1 MAQLLQAISP
11 QKSPDNK
18 MTGLRTITTALG
30 LSLLTLMNSPAQSLP
45 YPERGFVSSRPAN
58 NWEEG
63 LITGNGTLG
72 MLAFSHPTDERII
85 FSHEELFLPM
95 GEPTVPVDQS
105 MHLAEIRKLIAEGK
119 YKEAE
124 HLQFEKSGQDGFM
137 YPDYYVPAFD
147 MTLKTTA
154 VGEVKDYARSVDFET
169 GLARVKWSDDR
180 GAFERRMFCSRA
192 DGVTVIELLG
202 PKAGSL
208 DYKLRL
214 EQRLPSD
221 EFNKDTDIAKRSDEV
236 FKEHIDNIK
245 NSATD
250 DSLMYSNDFSKSY
263 ERSIKTLNGYSRVVT
278 EGGTT
283 TVEEDGTLSIKGA
296 DRILILTDIRL
307 LHEKGASKFIAL
319 ETSLE
324 KLSTNF
330 DALLASHA
338 ALHSELFNRVK
349 LDLGGGE
356 DHKKTTEE
364 LMEISTW
371 ENINMALLEKQFDA
385 GRYNIISS
393 TGKLPPNLQGI
404 WGATYVPNWA
414 SDFTHNGNVPSAI
427 AANLPGNMTELTPAY
442 TSYIESLI
450 PDMEVNAK
458 NFFGCRG
465 IVLPSRTSTHGY
477 NNALAPNFA
486 GGMWVAG
493 AGKAARFFYDY
504 YLFTGDKDFLA
515 NHTIPFL
522 EKVALF
528 FEDFLYEDENGQY
541 IFSPCQSPENWP
553 KGSKSQATFNATM
566 DVAVA
571 KETLT
576 NLIAA
581 SRTLGVNAD
590 KIPKWE
596 GMLAKMP
603 PYMLNEDGIIK
614 EWLTPKLGNNDAHR
628 HSSQLYPLYYVLPEE
643 IEKDAKLQDGFRKSV
658 EFKLAEHWKD
668 KEDRGF
674 MSFGL
679 VQLGQVV
686 STLGD
691 GELSLL
697 CLRHLVN
704 RFWLNNLASMHNHR
718 HLFNMDISG
727 GQPALIIQMLV
738 GSDLGKVRLLPAIPK
753 KWSKGTIEGVLCRGA
768 IEINRLHW
776 DGKKIE
782 VEMTSKTTQ
791 EIALSLPSDIKSIES
806 DGADVKDGESASSR
820 LVSLPENKK
829 VSFSITLK

>member
-1 MAQLLQAISP
+1 
-11 QKSPDNK
+11 
-18 MTGLRTITTALG
+18 MTGLRTLTSVIG

-45 YPERGFVSSRPAN
+45 YPERGFVSSQPAN

-72 MLAFSHPTDERII
+72 MLAFSRPTDERII

-95 GEPTVPVDQS
+95 GDPIVPPDQS
-105 MHLAEIRKLIAEGK
+105 MHLAEIRKLIADGK
-119 YKEAE
+119 YKDAE
-124 HLQFEKSGQDGFM
+124 RLQAKHSGQEGFM

-147 MTLKTTA
+147 MTLTTTA
-154 VGEVKDYARSVDFET
+154 EGEVKDYARSVDFST

-192 DGVTVIELLG
+192 DGVTVIELTG
-202 PKAGSL
+202 PKPGSL
-208 DYKLRL
+208 DYKIRL
-214 EQRLPSD
+214 EQRLLSK

-236 FKEHIDNIK
+236 FKEHVGNIK
-245 NSATD
+245 NSATEN
-250 DSLMYSNDFSKSY
+250 SLSFSNDFTKSY
-263 ERSIKTLNGYSRVVT
+263 ERSIKSLNGYSRVIT
-278 EGGTT
+278 EGGSTE
-283 TVEEDGTLSIKGA
+283 VSEDGTLHVKGA

-307 LHEKGASKFIAL
+307 LKEKDTSKFVAL
-319 ETSLE
+319 KTSLDE
-324 KLSTNF
+324 LSTDF
-330 DALLASHA
+330 DMLLAPHA
-338 ALHSELFNRVK
+338 ALHGELFNRVK

-364 LMEISTW
+364 LMKTSTW
-371 ENINMALLEKQFDA
+371 KDINMALLEKQFDA

-393 TGKLPPNLQGI
+393 TGKLPPNLQGM

-414 SDFTHNGNVPSAI
+414 SDYTHNGNVPSAI
-427 AANLPGNMTELTPAY
+427 AANLPGNMPELTPAY

-450 PDMEVNAK
+450 PDMQLNAK
-458 NFFGCRG
+458 HLFGARG
-465 IVLPSRTSTHGY
+465 VVLPSRTSTHGY
-477 NNALAPNFA
+477 NNAYSDGFA

-504 YLFTGDKDFLA
+504 YLFTGDKNFLA
-515 NHTIPFL
+515 NHTVPYL
-522 EKVALF
+522 EQCALF
-528 FEDFLYEDENGQY
+528 FEDFLYEDENGQF
-541 IFSPCQSPENWP
+541 IFSPTQSPENWP
-553 KGSKSQATFNATM
+553 SGVPKEQRAQASYNATM

-571 KETLT
+571 KEVLN
-576 NLIAA
+576 NLIHA
-581 SRTLGVNAD
+581 SRTLGINAD
-590 KIPKWE
+590 KIPLWE
-596 GMLAKMP
+596 GMLKKMP
-603 PYMLNEDGIIK
+603 PYTLNEDGIIK
-614 EWLTPKLGNNDAHR
+614 EWLTPRLGNQDAHR
-628 HSSQLYPLYYVLPEE
+628 HSSQLYPLYYVLPDEL
-643 IEKDAKLQDGFRKSV
+643 EKDPKLLEGFRKSV

-668 KEDRGF
+668 PEDRGF

-738 GSDLGKVRLLPAIPK
+738 GSDIGEVNLLPALPK
-753 KWSKGTIEGVLCRGA
+753 GWSKGSLEGALCRGA
-768 IEINRLHW
+768 IEIDSLKW
-776 DGKKIE
+776 DGKKVE
-782 VEMTSKTTQ
+782 VEMTSKTAQ
-791 EIALSLPSDIKSIES
+791 EIELGLPKDIKSIEATGADIK
-806 DGADVKDGESASSR
+806 DGADASSR
-820 LVSLPENKK
+820 TVSLPENKK